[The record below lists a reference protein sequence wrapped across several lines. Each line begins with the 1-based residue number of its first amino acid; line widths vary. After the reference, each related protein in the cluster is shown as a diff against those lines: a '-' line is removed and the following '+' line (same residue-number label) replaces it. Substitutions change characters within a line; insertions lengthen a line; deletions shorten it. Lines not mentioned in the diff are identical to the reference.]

1 MPDPAISNEGQTDIN
16 LVDEDMDRNQPQE
29 GAHLGHGHQY
39 TRVHATS
46 NPSARSIPQSISSKP
61 TAVQYQG
68 ESASRDTSK
77 KLQKSGNAHEK
88 ASSQSSRT
96 PAGIGG
102 ALSRKP
108 YPCDICGKR
117 YAQRQG
123 VKRHY
128 REIHGHPNSCSYCNF
143 EWSRPYL
150 YRDHLKTKHRDVVSD
165 AAQDEATSTSYRVA
179 NTASP
184 LQQQPVLTLTPERQ
198 RSGTETWR
206 CPLTP
211 PFAAVEVAP
220 TCSPAAQR
228 VDHEPRPL
236 RSAEPTMRKRKRELE
251 DTRESKLRTVD
262 TELLSTEARSQLAKD
277 LDMPVRKVQTWL
289 VHALVCTSFVISDL
303 SDTLPGLNMRGLP
316 ARVDMAATW
325 LLGLLQMSHADPTY
339 SHLALL
345 LPTTM
350 RSGNAQ
356 ANML

>member
-1 MPDPAISNEGQTDIN
+1 MAPDPAISNEGQTDVD
-16 LVDEDMDRNQPQE
+16 LVDEGMDRNQPQKS
-29 GAHLGHGHQY
+29 AHLGHGHQY

-46 NPSARSIPQSISSKP
+46 NPSARSILQGISSKP
-61 TAVQYQG
+61 TAVQYQE

-77 KLQKSGNAHEK
+77 KLQKSGNVPEK
-88 ASSQSSRT
+88 ASSQSSPT

-102 ALSRKP
+102 ALSKKP

-123 VKRHY
+123 VRRHY

-165 AAQDEATSTSYRVA
+165 AAQDEDTSTSYRVA
-179 NTASP
+179 NASP
-184 LQQQPVLTLTPERQ
+184 PQQQPVLTLTPERQ
-198 RSGTETWR
+198 RGGTETWR

-220 TCSPAAQR
+220 TRSPAAQR
-228 VDHEPRPL
+228 VDHEPQPL

-251 DTRESKLRTVD
+251 DTRESKLRTVG
-262 TELLSTEARSQLAKD
+262 TELLSIEARSQLAKD

-303 SDTLPGLNMRGLP
+303 SDTLPGFNMR
-316 ARVDMAATW
+316 
-325 LLGLLQMSHADPTY
+325 GLLQMSHAVPTY
-339 SHLALL
+339 SHLAIL